1 MGPRGIRTARPCR
14 RQGKQSAQCNG
25 DDRSQWLK
33 QGGAVGA
40 AFGFFKALPRGYGKI
55 SQRNPS
61 LLLSARVP
69 TSRNVYRGDF
79 RFCRIVFVRC
89 GVFYVQK
96 PLADRAGLRTLKSD
110 ANRAGASM
118 GMSSFSTCPFVE
130 TRYKKALSLIF
141 ALQIRE
147 SAFVLLTMRL
157 LSQRIRSTP
166 NSEKIIRQ
174 PSLFQHYALIGAQ
187 RVGGVGVVTQQ
198 FLGIGPAYGQGLGN
212 FPLPQVAENQ
222 QLRLAVVPAI
232 G

>member
-1 MGPRGIRTARPCR
+1 MDGLYTKYYLRFWLSSCRTSLAV
-14 RQGKQSAQCNG
+14 SA
-25 DDRSQWLK
+25 L
-33 QGGAVGA
+33 
-40 AFGFFKALPRGYGKI
+40 
-55 SQRNPS
+55 
-61 LLLSARVP
+61 
-69 TSRNVYRGDF
+69 
-79 RFCRIVFVRC
+79 RIMR
-89 GVFYVQK
+89 Y
-96 PLADRAGLRTLKSD
+96 
-110 ANRAGASM
+110 
-118 GMSSFSTCPFVE
+118 CP
-130 TRYKKALSLIF
+130 YKKALSLIF

-166 NSEKIIRQ
+166 DSEKIIRQ

>member
-1 MGPRGIRTARPCR
+1 MGL
-14 RQGKQSAQCNG
+14 Q
-25 DDRSQWLK
+25 
-33 QGGAVGA
+33 V
-40 AFGFFKALPRGYGKI
+40 YG
-55 SQRNPS
+55 
-61 LLLSARVP
+61 LLLSERPAV
-69 TSRNVYRGDF
+69 
-79 RFCRIVFVRC
+79 RIR
-89 GVFYVQK
+89 
-96 PLADRAGLRTLKSD
+96 LRTLFQKM
-110 ANRAGASM
+110 RR
-118 GMSSFSTCPFVE
+118 SFFHVKDGLRIFHLEPIARIIAVCVLNAQATSAKGYIPEMPFRWALFLKIAINAE
-130 TRYKKALSLIF
+130 FRPYKKALSLIF

>member
-1 MGPRGIRTARPCR
+1 MYRIPELSSKFFTAF
-14 RQGKQSAQCNG
+14 
-25 DDRSQWLK
+25 
-33 QGGAVGA
+33 
-40 AFGFFKALPRGYGKI
+40 AF
-55 SQRNPS
+55 
-61 LLLSARVP
+61 
-69 TSRNVYRGDF
+69 
-79 RFCRIVFVRC
+79 
-89 GVFYVQK
+89 
-96 PLADRAGLRTLKSD
+96 
-110 ANRAGASM
+110 
-118 GMSSFSTCPFVE
+118 CP
-130 TRYKKALSLIF
+130 YKKALSLIF

>member
-1 MGPRGIRTARPCR
+1 MDGLYTKYYLRFWLSICRTSLAV
-14 RQGKQSAQCNG
+14 SA
-25 DDRSQWLK
+25 L
-33 QGGAVGA
+33 
-40 AFGFFKALPRGYGKI
+40 
-55 SQRNPS
+55 
-61 LLLSARVP
+61 
-69 TSRNVYRGDF
+69 
-79 RFCRIVFVRC
+79 RIMR
-89 GVFYVQK
+89 Y
-96 PLADRAGLRTLKSD
+96 
-110 ANRAGASM
+110 
-118 GMSSFSTCPFVE
+118 CP
-130 TRYKKALSLIF
+130 YKKALSLIF

-147 SAFVLLTMRL
+147 SAFVLLTMKL
-157 LSQRIRSTP
+157 LSQRIRSTS

>member
-1 MGPRGIRTARPCR
+1 MALSDKLYMLRKKSGLSQEQLAEQLIVSRQAISKWESGQSVPESEKLIAISNYFDVSLDYLLKDENENESNDNAPETGTIQNTSDRTNWFLGVIICVGGIVCLILNAE
-14 RQGKQSAQCNG
+14 
-25 DDRSQWLK
+25 
-33 QGGAVGA
+33 
-40 AFGFFKALPRGYGKI
+40 
-55 SQRNPS
+55 
-61 LLLSARVP
+61 
-69 TSRNVYRGDF
+69 
-79 RFCRIVFVRC
+79 FC
-89 GVFYVQK
+89 
-96 PLADRAGLRTLKSD
+96 P
-110 ANRAGASM
+110 
-118 GMSSFSTCPFVE
+118 
-130 TRYKKALSLIF
+130 YKKALSLIF

-157 LSQRIRSTP
+157 RSQRIRSTP

-174 PSLFQHYALIGAQ
+174 PSLFQHYTLIGAQ

>member
-1 MGPRGIRTARPCR
+1 MDGLYTKYYLRFWLSSCRTSLAV
-14 RQGKQSAQCNG
+14 SA
-25 DDRSQWLK
+25 L
-33 QGGAVGA
+33 
-40 AFGFFKALPRGYGKI
+40 
-55 SQRNPS
+55 
-61 LLLSARVP
+61 
-69 TSRNVYRGDF
+69 
-79 RFCRIVFVRC
+79 RIMR
-89 GVFYVQK
+89 Y
-96 PLADRAGLRTLKSD
+96 
-110 ANRAGASM
+110 
-118 GMSSFSTCPFVE
+118 CP
-130 TRYKKALSLIF
+130 YKKALSLIF

-212 FPLPQVAENQ
+212 FPLPQVAEHQ
-222 QLRLAVVPAI
+222 QFRLAVVPAI

>member
-1 MGPRGIRTARPCR
+1 MGLRSDFSKPC
-14 RQGKQSAQCNG
+14 Q
-25 DDRSQWLK
+25 
-33 QGGAVGA
+33 GA
-40 AFGFFKALPRGYGKI
+40 AEKSANATRRCCLVRGSQPVGISTEETFVFAASFCTMRRFF
-55 SQRNPS
+55 
-61 LLLSARVP
+61 
-69 TSRNVYRGDF
+69 
-79 RFCRIVFVRC
+79 
-89 GVFYVQK
+89 VQK

-110 ANRAGASM
+110 ANRVGSSM

-166 NSEKIIRQ
+166 NSEKRIRQ

>member
-1 MGPRGIRTARPCR
+1 MDGLYAKYYLRFWLSSCRTSLAV
-14 RQGKQSAQCNG
+14 SA
-25 DDRSQWLK
+25 L
-33 QGGAVGA
+33 
-40 AFGFFKALPRGYGKI
+40 
-55 SQRNPS
+55 
-61 LLLSARVP
+61 
-69 TSRNVYRGDF
+69 
-79 RFCRIVFVRC
+79 RIMR
-89 GVFYVQK
+89 Y
-96 PLADRAGLRTLKSD
+96 
-110 ANRAGASM
+110 
-118 GMSSFSTCPFVE
+118 CP
-130 TRYKKALSLIF
+130 YKKALSLIF

>member
-1 MGPRGIRTARPCR
+1 MPQIRSVVKWAVYAAQNILIPSSVFRPIKFPCRLRAAFVLAYKGAGTAPVLRAFRPAVFISVRQMVRGGGNQIVKMRTECKKTTSRFRLVVLLTYGVLSPLIARPR
-14 RQGKQSAQCNG
+14 PEG
-25 DDRSQWLK
+25 SQTRN
-33 QGGAVGA
+33 
-40 AFGFFKALPRGYGKI
+40 FALTKKH
-55 SQRNPS
+55 
-61 LLLSARVP
+61 
-69 TSRNVYRGDF
+69 F
-79 RFCRIVFVRC
+79 
-89 GVFYVQK
+89 
-96 PLADRAGLRTLKSD
+96 PL
-110 ANRAGASM
+110 
-118 GMSSFSTCPFVE
+118 
-130 TRYKKALSLIF
+130 F

>member
-1 MGPRGIRTARPCR
+1 MDGLYTKYYLRFWLSSCRTSLAV
-14 RQGKQSAQCNG
+14 SA
-25 DDRSQWLK
+25 L
-33 QGGAVGA
+33 
-40 AFGFFKALPRGYGKI
+40 
-55 SQRNPS
+55 
-61 LLLSARVP
+61 
-69 TSRNVYRGDF
+69 
-79 RFCRIVFVRC
+79 RIMR
-89 GVFYVQK
+89 Y
-96 PLADRAGLRTLKSD
+96 
-110 ANRAGASM
+110 
-118 GMSSFSTCPFVE
+118 CP
-130 TRYKKALSLIF
+130 YKKALSLIF

>member
-1 MGPRGIRTARPCR
+1 MHAWQTCWSPNAAMRQRWQHSPLTPSWMLCMAPGFTAAFARPAGCLCADESSAGKR
-14 RQGKQSAQCNG
+14 RIRAGRRSAQ
-25 DDRSQWLK
+25 RHQH
-33 QGGAVGA
+33 
-40 AFGFFKALPRGYGKI
+40 
-55 SQRNPS
+55 
-61 LLLSARVP
+61 
-69 TSRNVYRGDF
+69 
-79 RFCRIVFVRC
+79 
-89 GVFYVQK
+89 
-96 PLADRAGLRTLKSD
+96 
-110 ANRAGASM
+110 
-118 GMSSFSTCPFVE
+118 
-130 TRYKKALSLIF
+130 KKALSLIF

-174 PSLFQHYALIGAQ
+174 PSLFQYYALIGAQ

-198 FLGIGPAYGQGLGN
+198 FLGIGPAYRQGLGN

>member
-1 MGPRGIRTARPCR
+1 MGPRSDFSKP
-14 RQGKQSAQCNG
+14 RQGAAEKSANATRRC
-25 DDRSQWLK
+25 
-33 QGGAVGA
+33 
-40 AFGFFKALPRGYGKI
+40 
-55 SQRNPS
+55 
-61 LLLSARVP
+61 
-69 TSRNVYRGDF
+69 
-79 RFCRIVFVRC
+79 CFVR
-89 GVFYVQK
+89 GSRPVGLSTGEIFVFAASFCTMRRFFVQK

-110 ANRAGASM
+110 ANRVGSSM

-166 NSEKIIRQ
+166 TSEKRIRQ

>member
-1 MGPRGIRTARPCR
+1 MGPRSDFSKP
-14 RQGKQSAQCNG
+14 RQGAAEKSANATRRC
-25 DDRSQWLK
+25 
-33 QGGAVGA
+33 
-40 AFGFFKALPRGYGKI
+40 
-55 SQRNPS
+55 
-61 LLLSARVP
+61 
-69 TSRNVYRGDF
+69 
-79 RFCRIVFVRC
+79 CFVR
-89 GVFYVQK
+89 GSRPVGMSTGEIFVFAASFCTMRRFFVQK

-110 ANRAGASM
+110 ANRVGSSM

-198 FLGIGPAYGQGLGN
+198 FLGIVPAYGQGLGN